1 MNGQKLRVIREFR
14 NYSQEHIAAR
24 LGISQNAYSRI
35 ENNQTRITADRLQA
49 LAAILEVPTEEL
61 LSEKDP
67 VIQFSFTQ
75 AQPVP
80 AASADTPPGQPPAP
94 ETAAIPGKE
103 DKWKDEKIAF
113 LENEI
118 HALREERKK
127 IIQVIERL
135 TS

>member
-49 LAAILEVPTEEL
+49 LAAILQVPTEEL

-67 VIQFSFTQ
+67 VIQFCCTQ
-75 AQPVP
+75 GQLTPAALVQHPQSSPAAP
-80 AASADTPPGQPPAP
+80 AAS
-94 ETAAIPGKE
+94 PGKE
-103 DKWKDEKIAF
+103 EQWKDEKIAF

-127 IIQVIERL
+127 IMKVIERL

>member
-35 ENNQTRITADRLQA
+35 ENNQTKITAERLQL
-49 LAAILEVPTEEL
+49 LAAILGVPTEEL

-67 VIQFSFTQ
+67 VIQFS
-75 AQPVP
+75 P
-80 AASADTPPGQPPAP
+80 AVTTGQ
-94 ETAAIPGKE
+94 EE
-103 DKWKDEKIAF
+103 RWKDEKIAF
-113 LENEI
+113 LEKEI
-118 HALREERKK
+118 LALREERKK
-127 IIQVIERL
+127 IMQVIERL

>member
-14 NYSQEHIAAR
+14 NYSQEHIATR

-35 ENNQTRITADRLQA
+35 ENNQTKITAERLQQ
-49 LAAILEVPTEEL
+49 LAAILGVPTEEL

-75 AQPVP
+75 PQPVTP
-80 AASADTPPGQPPAP
+80 AQAHPTPPPA
-94 ETAAIPGKE
+94 TRGKDE
-103 DKWKDEKIAF
+103 QWKDEKIAF
-113 LENEI
+113 LEKEI

-127 IIQVIERL
+127 IMQVIERL

>member
-35 ENNQTRITADRLQA
+35 ENNQTRITADRLLA
-49 LAAILEVPTEEL
+49 LATILQVPTEEL

-67 VIQFSFTQ
+67 VIHFS
-75 AQPVP
+75 API
-80 AASADTPPGQPPAP
+80 PG
-94 ETAAIPGKE
+94 GKE
-103 DKWKDEKIAF
+103 DQWKDEKIAF
-113 LENEI
+113 LENEL

-127 IIQVIERL
+127 IMQVIERL